1 MQSRHENGTG
11 GVGIG
16 GGGKGDGSD
25 GADGDVDAAD
35 GTQPERVWLVH
46 RGGFTAALRL
56 PRHQQLQQE
65 EHKVSVRLLHNGEQ
79 LTVDEDDIEKQ
90 NSPALDLA
98 EDICELKYLNEAS
111 VLHCLRQ
118 RYASNLIHTKAGP
131 TLLVVNP
138 MAPLS
143 LYSEKVRQE
152 ETETESVWSG
162 FGLAWLGLYWFRA
175 FDFDLFRSVSGYL
188 SRCLVVCLYP

>member
-11 GVGIG
+11 GIIGIN
-16 GGGKGDGSD
+16 DS
-25 GADGDVDAAD
+25 DVDIVDEAA
-35 GTQPERVWLVH
+35 QPERVWLVH
-46 RGGFTAALRL
+46 RGGFTAAIRL
-56 PRHQQLQQE
+56 PPSETAYE
-65 EHKVSVRLLHNGEQ
+65 EHKLNVRLLHNGEQ

-90 NSPALDLA
+90 NIPALDLA

-143 LYSEKVRQE
+143 LYSEKVRL
-152 ETETESVWSG
+152 VWFSACT
-162 FGLAWLGLYWFRA
+162 GLI
-175 FDFDLFRSVSGYL
+175 
-188 SRCLVVCLYP
+188 